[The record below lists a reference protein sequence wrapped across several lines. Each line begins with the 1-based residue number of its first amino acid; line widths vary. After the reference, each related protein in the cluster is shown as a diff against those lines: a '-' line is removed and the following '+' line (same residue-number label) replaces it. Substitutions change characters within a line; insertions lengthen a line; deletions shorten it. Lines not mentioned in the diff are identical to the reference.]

1 MRFRNKETG
10 ELYNR
15 LTAIPCNG
23 YCEECPVPN
32 RLNGGK
38 TTCVIFMRK
47 YPYEAAAALGYEVIE
62 DDAPSSELPA
72 NHPIFTNNHNNYQ
85 DNKTTVGW
93 ISVKDRLPDDEESVL
108 ILMGNIVEV
117 AYIKKGISEKQRQEM
132 KRNPLKDTKEE
143 CFSFTMGYYKIN
155 RSDSYKPYDEYGN
168 NRVPYKWF
176 AQSGPCSWF
185 GQEVTHWMPLPEPPK
200 EENPCSK
207 TE

>member
-1 MRFRNKETG
+1 MKFRNKETG
-10 ELYNR
+10 EIYDRWND
-15 LTAIPCNG
+15 IPCDGKCWN
-23 YCEECPVPN
+23 CPASFDN
-32 RLNGGK
+32 N
-38 TTCVIFMRK
+38 K
-47 YPYEAAAALGYEVIE
+47 YKILCSNFFRRFPHEAAAVLGCEVIE
-62 DDAPSSELPA
+62 DGVSSSELPA

-200 EENPCSK
+200 EEKPC
-207 TE
+207 